1 VRMNCIES
9 SYSCLL
15 QRITTLLLPE
25 GPLHELPGIALKL
38 DAIDLKLRSWK
49 HEFDAVNILHS
60 KQQLQDA
67 SENRLEHVAEV
78 FATVDPFLKLIE
90 DCVDRA

>member
-1 VRMNCIES
+1 MDGIEG
-9 SYSCLL
+9 SYSSLL
-15 QRITTLLLPE
+15 QRITTLLQPD
-25 GPLHELPGIALKL
+25 GPLHKLPEIALKL

-49 HEFDAVNILHS
+49 HDFDGVNILNS

-67 SENRLEHVAEV
+67 SGNRLEQVAEV

-90 DCVDRA
+90 DCVDDA